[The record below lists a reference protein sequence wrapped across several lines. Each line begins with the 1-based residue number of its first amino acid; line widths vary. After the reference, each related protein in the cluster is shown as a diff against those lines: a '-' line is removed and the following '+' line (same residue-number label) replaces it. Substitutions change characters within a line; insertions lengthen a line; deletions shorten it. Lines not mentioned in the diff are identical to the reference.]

1 MTEVNLFKVEEIC
14 DLWQDF
20 CALHTKLFEVTCDE
34 YALLL
39 DSNIDELERTLTHKN
54 ELIETIK
61 NCDIH
66 RQALLIDLAD
76 GKVQS
81 IAELLTFLDE
91 NNLKTQKS
99 RIEKLNLLLV
109 DIITS
114 IQEQNKK
121 NQIYLNKAM
130 LSLRDLKD
138 SFMGKKTYRT
148 YGSNG
153 STKSLNV

>member
-1 MTEVNLFKVEEIC
+1 TEVNLFKVEEIC

-39 DSNIDELERTLTHKN
+39 DSNIDELEGTLTRKN

-61 NCDIH
+61 SCDIH
-66 RQALLIDLAD
+66 RQALLLDLAD
-76 GKVQS
+76 EKVQS
-81 IAELLTFLDE
+81 ISELITFLE
-91 NNLKTQKS
+91 KHNLESQKN

-114 IQEQNKK
+114 IQ
-121 NQIYLNKAM
+121 
-130 LSLRDLKD
+130 
-138 SFMGKKTYRT
+138 
-148 YGSNG
+148 
-153 STKSLNV
+153 